1 MWESMLEEL
10 VRYVQWVLNKEC
22 LGWVVDKDMIQDVI
36 VAVLSRLKCY
46 DERGAMSTYLFYVI
60 RSAVV
65 DYVKRENKLRKR
77 FVSIEEVE
85 VGQLSGDKSF
95 YSDFSRV
102 LERYMG
108 VVGEDFLRIILADAG
123 SKEYRRMLKSAKLS
137 KEKGENLVEKW
148 LGRKLSLLERKCL
161 QELKGLLT

>member
-1 MWESMLEEL
+1 MWESILEEA
-10 VRYVQWVLNKEC
+10 VRYIQWILNREG
-22 LGWVVDKDMIQDVI
+22 LGCVDKDMVQEVLL
-36 VAVLSRLKCY
+36 AVLTRLRNY
-46 DERGAMSTYLFYVI
+46 DERKGAMSTYLFYVI

-65 DYVKRENKLRKR
+65 DYVKRENRLRKR

-85 VGQLSGDKSF
+85 VGELSGDKSF

-148 LGRKLSLLERKCL
+148 LGRELSLLERKCL